1 MSPDAPA
8 SIRARLLNKARATR
22 EEFELTLTRYAAER
36 LLYRLGAST
45 ARERCL
51 LKGASLLSVWLRDPY
66 RATRDVDILTTGRSD
81 DASIRA
87 MVEEICAVPC
97 PEDALRFD
105 LSGLTVQEIRPEDE
119 YAGKRVRFRAFLG
132 TARIAVQL
140 DVGIGDAI
148 VVAPEDVEYPTLLE
162 HLPPPRVRAYP
173 REATIAEKFEA
184 MVSLGLRNSR
194 MKDFHDVWALGDA
207 CAFDGGSLRRS
218 LAACF
223 ERRATP
229 LGAEPP
235 EALTTAFYQMPELE
249 ERWQR
254 YLVGGTLLVPPPSQ
268 FEVIGGVIIRFLH
281 PLWESIVDGSGFSR
295 SWPPGGPWER
305 RAKKTPP
312 S

>member
-1 MSPDAPA
+1 VSPDTAA
-8 SIRARLLNKARATR
+8 SIRARLLNKARANR

-36 LLYRLGAST
+36 LLYRLGASP

-66 RATRDVDILTTGRSD
+66 RATRDVDILTTGPSD
-81 DASIRA
+81 DASIRS

-97 PEDALRFD
+97 PDDALRFD
-105 LSGLTVQEIRPEDE
+105 LSRLTVQQIRPEDDH
-119 YAGKRVRFRAFLG
+119 AGKRVRFRAFLG

-140 DVGIGDAI
+140 DIGIGDA
-148 VVAPEDVEYPTLLE
+148 VALAPEDVEYPTLLE

-173 REATIAEKFEA
+173 REATVAEKFEA
-184 MVSLGLRNSR
+184 MVSLGVRNSR
-194 MKDFHDVWALGDA
+194 MKDFHDVWALGNA
-207 CAFDGGSLRRS
+207 FAFDGGSLRRS

-235 EALTTAFYQMPELE
+235 EALTTAFYRMPELK

-254 YLVGGTLLVPPPSQ
+254 YLAAGTLLMPPPSQ
-268 FEVIGGVIIRFLH
+268 FEVIGGVVIRFLH
-281 PLWESIVDGSGFSR
+281 PL
-295 SWPPGGPWER
+295 
-305 RAKKTPP
+305 
-312 S
+312 